1 VVKFF
6 CFKFFIRGLEDYQMK
21 LKNTAF
27 VFPGQGSQY
36 AGMGKEFCELSEIAA
51 NVLHTADKT
60 LGFPL
65 SKMCFFGPEE
75 ELKLTFNTQ
84 PALLAVSIAI
94 FEALKNENIEPVACA
109 GHSLGEYSALVAAGV
124 IPFTKALRLVRNRG
138 TYMQEA
144 VPVGVGKMAA
154 VMGLNKEEIEKVL
167 EKVKEKDQVLSIAN
181 LNCPGQIV
189 IAGNANAVKN
199 SVTPLKEQGA
209 KRVIELPVSAPFH
222 CSLMKPAADKLSP
235 EIDNVNFNTPMFD
248 FYSNVTADKVEDQ
261 EQIKE
266 KLKEQITHPV
276 LWQTLIE
283 NMINNGIDTFVE
295 IGAGKVLSGLIRKID
310 KSVTVMNVSD
320 KLSLEKF
327 LIFAKD
333 NKEE

>member
-1 VVKFF
+1 
-6 CFKFFIRGLEDYQMK
+6 MK

-36 AGMGKEFCELSEIAA
+36 AGMGKEFCELSEIATE
-51 NVLHTADKT
+51 VFHSADKT
-60 LGFPL
+60 LDFPL

-84 PALLAVSIAI
+84 PALLTVSIAI

-124 IPFTKALRLVRNRG
+124 IPFTKALQLVRNRG

-144 VPVGVGKMAA
+144 VPVGVGSMAA
-154 VMGLNKEEIEKVL
+154 VMGLNQSDIETVL
-167 EKVKEKDQVLSIAN
+167 EEVKEKNQVLSIAN

-189 IAGNANAVKN
+189 IAGNIEAVKN
-199 SVTPLKEQGA
+199 AVNPLKEKGA
-209 KRVIELPVSAPFH
+209 RRVIELPVSAPFH

-235 EIDNVNFNTPMFD
+235 EIDNVTFNTPMFD
-248 FYSNVTADKVEDQ
+248 FYSNVTASKISKPL
-261 EQIKE
+261 QIKE

-283 NMINNGIDTFVE
+283 NMIKDGITTFVE

-327 LIFAKD
+327 LEFANE
-333 NKEE
+333 NKGA